1 MGTRATEVIV
11 KIGWL
16 HGLPP
21 AQRSILRALAHR
33 YNDATGLCFPSIRKL
48 AEEEGIGKGA
58 IRHTIA
64 KLLDAGRIL
73 RSTVFGR
80 PGYLF
85 PAAVEAVIKQYGIAL
100 RDGLHFDIRVAYAG
114 EVEYAEARQYDAG
127 GDQIDAQARQ
137 YDAGGGSYRRGGG
150 IKQTRVTEVTTTN
163 QKNPTTSINSLA
175 DTSPTIDLHEVDIQ
189 PPKPRPV
196 LLQKDA
202 ITDPDTAKSVYNT
215 LELAIGESDMLT
227 PREMEIRTILYH
239 GVENGHHLTRDRRYE
254 LRSEYSDIARQ
265 KRLQEEGSH
274 DIRDEHAHTKGMPA
288 LQSAS
293 HFGRLPPAQPPL
305 RRQE

>member
-11 KIGWL
+11 KIGFL

-48 AEEEGIGKGA
+48 ADEEGIGKGA

-100 RDGLHFDIRVAYAG
+100 RDGIHFDIRLAYAG

-137 YDAGGGSYRRGGG
+137 YDAGGGSIRRGGG
-150 IKQTRVTEVTTTN
+150 IRVTRVTEVTTTN

-202 ITDPDTAKSVYNT
+202 ITDPDTVKSVYNS
-215 LELAIGESDMLT
+215 LEMPTGYSGMLT
-227 PREMEIRTILYH
+227 QREMEIRTILYR
-239 GVENGHHLTRDRRYE
+239 GVENGHHLTDDRRYE
-254 LRSEYSDIARQ
+254 LRGEYADIARQ
-265 KRLQEEGSH
+265 KRLQQEDCH
-274 DIRDEHAHTKGMPA
+274 DIRDDRPQTKGVPA
-288 LQSAS
+288 LQFESE
-293 HFGRLPPAQPPL
+293 FDRLPPAQPPL
-305 RRQE
+305 RRPE